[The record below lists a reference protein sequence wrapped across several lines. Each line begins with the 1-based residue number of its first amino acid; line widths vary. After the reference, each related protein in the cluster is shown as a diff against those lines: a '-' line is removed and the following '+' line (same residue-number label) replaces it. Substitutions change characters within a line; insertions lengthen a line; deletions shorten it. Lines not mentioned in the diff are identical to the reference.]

1 VSSEDGLKVVRTEL
15 GQGTAGARC
24 DFCGAPLTTSERQRF
39 VWNTGLGTELVLAEL
54 CGTCAAR
61 ADLLLEMYGGRGRD
75 SIRLTQWSR
84 VSAPAPEPAPL
95 RRGAGIVIRGL
106 LYVLIALASFL
117 IYTYVS
123 SHR

>member
-1 VSSEDGLKVVRTEL
+1 MKVVRTEL

-75 SIRLTQWSR
+75 SIRLTRWSR